1 MRVNGNIDL
10 PANAHARLEQS
21 SLLGEKYIQLTPPA
35 RGTARGSLA
44 ESGRI
49 PLTRTNRNPEVEEVF
64 GALSMLLNGG
74 GINQLKTITTEL
86 NKALTGQEPQ
96 IRSVLNR
103 VDTLV
108 TNLDDN
114 RGDITRALDG
124 VNRLSATL
132 ATRKQDVGTVLTG
145 LSPGLKVL
153 EKQRGSLLTML
164 RSLDALSTVAVDTV
178 NRSKADMIADLK
190 ALAPTLK
197 ALADS
202 GQDLPDSLQAS
213 LTYPFTD
220 EVLRGV
226 KGDYLNVYLDVT
238 AAPGT
243 RIIPALTPD
252 DPTLPRPARTGRRR
266 RGRYGGRGG
275 SSPERAAAPAAGRAG
290 HLAARSL
297 PDTGDRAGEHPVIT
311 PAIRLKNIAFL
322 VIAVLVLGYLGVRY
336 AGLGHYVG
344 LRSYYTVTVQLP
356 QTGGLYTHSNVTYR
370 GVSVGRVGP
379 IELTDDG
386 VEAELRIEKDAPPI
400 PDSLRAVVANLSAVG
415 EQYVDL
421 RPTRSDGP
429 YLGHGSVIDAADT
442 TLPARPPK
450 YSPASTTS
458 RARWTWSICARSSRS
473 SAPPSKGAA
482 TTSRCCWTAG
492 ASSSTRPT
500 RRCRSPPG

>member
-1 MRVNGNIDL
+1 MSGSLRTTGVRAATAAVALLATGALIALVVVRTDGPVFTGIEQIPLPGGADLGDEPYEITAEFGDVLSLAPQSSVKVNDVSVGRVTGIALAADGWSARVTMRVNGDIEL
-10 PANAHARLEQS
+10 PANAYARLEQS
-21 SLLGEKYIQLTPPA
+21 SLLGEKFIQLTPPA
-35 RGTARGSLA
+35 EGTARGSLA

-96 IRSVLNR
+96 IRSMLNR

-108 TNLDDN
+108 TNLDSN
-114 RGDITRALDG
+114 KGDITRALDG
-124 VNRLSATL
+124 VNRLAATL

-164 RSLDALSTVAVDTV
+164 RTLDTLSTVAVDTI

-202 GQDLPDSLQAS
+202 GKDLPDALQAS

-252 DPTLPRPARTGRRR
+252 DPTLPPPPHEPPGEGAEG
-266 RGRYGGRGG
+266 
-275 SSPERAAAPAAGRAG
+275 AAAARNALPLPLPA
-290 HLAARSL
+290 
-297 PDTGDRAGEHPVIT
+297 
-311 PAIRLKNIAFL
+311 
-322 VIAVLVLGYLGVRY
+322 
-336 AGLGHYVG
+336 
-344 LRSYYTVTVQLP
+344 
-356 QTGGLYTHSNVTYR
+356 
-370 GVSVGRVGP
+370 VSRTSVP
-379 IELTDDG
+379 
-386 VEAELRIEKDAPPI
+386 DAP
-400 PDSLRAVVANLSAVG
+400 
-415 EQYVDL
+415 EK
-421 RPTRSDGP
+421 
-429 YLGHGSVIDAADT
+429 GST
-442 TLPARPPK
+442 P
-450 YSPASTTS
+450 
-458 RARWTWSICARSSRS
+458 
-473 SAPPSKGAA
+473 
-482 TTSRCCWTAG
+482 
-492 ASSSTRPT
+492 
-500 RRCRSPPG
+500 